1 MVYKK
6 LEPIDYM
13 RISIEEMK
21 KSVQEKRKD
30 GEISPKVG
38 AVLVRPDGSYVTAY
52 RGELRDGEHAEYTL
66 LERKCISEN
75 LKDCVVYSTL
85 EPCFDRTPPKVGC
98 CKRIVKARIKK
109 VYVGTGDPFP
119 SVNGKGIKY
128 LNDHGVEVES
138 YPRELQKEIDRL
150 NSDFFAYA
158 KDRRNEFENRDPK
171 DYKEDTERAVH
182 TVDIHALDEKLMSRF
197 LKAAN
202 VPSDEDERVAFLT
215 DMALLEE
222 DDNVSRPTGLG
233 LLLFGKNPQS
243 VYPNAVIKTTLKRD
257 GKVIETNT
265 IEGRIPKQLDDANK
279 WYEKTMPF
287 SHINRDEATRK
298 KVYDYPREVIR
309 ELVGNAVI
317 HRDYS
322 LKGAPVYFEINDQS
336 IIIKSPGLP
345 EPPVTIDLIKSFS
358 APSFSRNPV
367 IMYVLDKL
375 GYAEQ
380 RGLGFAT
387 VKDLPGKELPLPMV
401 DYNAPYIE
409 IVLPLTMTVAE
420 SFYSD
425 LIEKEIKV
433 LDFIRTR
440 GEVSSPMIQ
449 DFFGLGQ
456 KAVSRILAKLRE
468 QDYIEL
474 IGAARNT
481 RYRAK
486 ESRQESTLNV

>member
-1 MVYKK
+1 MAYKK

-21 KSVQEKRKD
+21 KSIQEKRKE

-52 RGELRDGEHAEYTL
+52 RGELREGEHAEYTL
-66 LERKCISEN
+66 LERKCINEN

-150 NSDFFAYA
+150 NSDFIAYA
-158 KDRRNEFENRDPK
+158 KDRRDEFENRIPK

-182 TVDIHALDEKLMSRF
+182 TVDIHALDEKLVLRF
-197 LKAAN
+197 LKTAN
-202 VPSDEDERVAFLT
+202 VPSNEREAFLT

-222 DDNVSRPTGLG
+222 DGSVSRPTGLG

-243 VYPNAVIKTTLKRD
+243 VYPNAVIKTTLKRN
-257 GKVIETNT
+257 GEVVETNT

-279 WYEKTMPF
+279 WFEKTMP

-298 KVYDYPREVIR
+298 KVYDYPKEVIR

-322 LKGAPVYFEINDQS
+322 LKGAPVYFEINDQC

-387 VKDLPGKELPLPMV
+387 VKDLPGKDLPLPIV
-401 DYNAPYIE
+401 DYKAPYIE
-409 IVLPLTMTVAE
+409 IVLPLTMTVAK
-420 SFYSD
+420 SLYSD
-425 LIEKEIKV
+425 LKENEIKV
-433 LDFIRTR
+433 LDFIRAR
-440 GEVSSPMIQ
+440 GEVSSPAIQ
-449 DFFGLGQ
+449 DYFELGQ

-468 QDYIEL
+468 QNHIEL

-481 RYRAK
+481 KYRAK
-486 ESRQESTLNV
+486 ESRQESILDV